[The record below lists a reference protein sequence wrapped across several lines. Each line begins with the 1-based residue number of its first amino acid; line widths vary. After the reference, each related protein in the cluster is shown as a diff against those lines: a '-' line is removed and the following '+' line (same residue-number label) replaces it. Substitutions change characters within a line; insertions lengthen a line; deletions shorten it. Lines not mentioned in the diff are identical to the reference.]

1 MEPLHSAFG
10 RPCKVGV
17 RTPESAPASLV
28 IGGKAYRRIK
38 EIETERELLRSN
50 YRIGAIATADGQRVA
65 IKVEPQTKNY
75 SVVGVAFDYLLRFEL
90 QRRAP
95 HAITRE
101 WMAQAAANDPW
112 KYIPTPEISRWA
124 DVETLQ
130 ELGWYIPL
138 AANGLPGEGFVPI
151 NPNSG
156 IWVDGNMVTRRVTD
170 VLNAA
175 RAAVDAYVQMATP
188 TIADQRVI
196 AAHAIRLANLDSV
209 YRRIR
214 LEPDFEKAAPEDVQD
229 LVDLL
234 AIVPFSNL
242 MNDRVLLLNPAFGDA
257 SRAVGGADA
266 DLIVGDMLI
275 DIKTT
280 KKDAIKRE
288 YLNQILGYFMLAHME
303 RSSDPTIPVINR
315 IGLYYS
321 RYGHLHSFEASSWTD
336 HPAFPET
343 ERWFVAAIEALIAK
357 RRMQTTVKAIP
368 ITPEITNGGRL
379 SRHTERVGPAQ
390 KHLIDHCAI
399 CQSIA
404 KNGDSVYRAKH
415 CRHECQCP
423 QHKDI

>member
-1 MEPLHSAFG
+1 MSLTDFVKSPDVAVRLEPLHSALG
-10 RPCKVGV
+10 RPCKAGAH
-17 RTPESAPASLV
+17 TPDSAPASLV
-28 IGGKAYRRIK
+28 LDGKRYRRIK

-50 YRIGAIATADGQRVA
+50 YRIGAIATPSGERCQ
-65 IKVEPQTKNY
+65 IIVEPRTKNY
-75 SVVGVAFDYLLRFEL
+75 SLVGAAFDYLLRFEL

-112 KYIPTPEISRWA
+112 KYIPTPEISRWS

-156 IWVDGNMVTRRVTD
+156 IWVDGNMVTRRVTG

-175 RAAVDAYVQMATP
+175 HAAVDAYVQLATP
-188 TIADQRVI
+188 TTADQRVI

-209 YRRIR
+209 YRRFR
-214 LEPDFEKAAPEDVQD
+214 LEPDFENAVPEDVQD

-234 AIVPFSNL
+234 AIAPFSDL
-242 MNDRVLLLNPAFGDA
+242 MNDRVLLLNPSFGDA
-257 SRAVGGADA
+257 SRAMGGADA

-280 KKDAIKRE
+280 KKGTIKRE
-288 YLNQILGYFMLAHME
+288 YLNQLLGYFLLARME
-303 RSSDPTIPVINR
+303 KAIDPTVPVINR

-321 RYGHLHSFEASSWTD
+321 RYGYLHPFEASSWTD

-343 ERWFVAAIEALIAK
+343 ERWFFAK
-357 RRMQTTVKAIP
+357 VEKLNRRFTQ
-368 ITPEITNGGRL
+368 
-379 SRHTERVGPAQ
+379 
-390 KHLIDHCAI
+390 
-399 CQSIA
+399 
-404 KNGDSVYRAKH
+404 
-415 CRHECQCP
+415 
-423 QHKDI
+423 